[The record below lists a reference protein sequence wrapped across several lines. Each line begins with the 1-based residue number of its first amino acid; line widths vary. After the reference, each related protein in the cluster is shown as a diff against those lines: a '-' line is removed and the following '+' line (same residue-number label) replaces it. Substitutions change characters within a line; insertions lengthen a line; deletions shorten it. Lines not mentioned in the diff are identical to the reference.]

1 MVKKALA
8 LCQYVKLCS
17 ETLCLDTRH
26 VETKLLPNTKEINF
40 LTMNNTLGFIAFIL
54 LSLLNAFCSK
64 EKNVQISTLP
74 FNAEQRKIADQVIS
88 IFENDDPVL
97 HYDYI
102 ENLKDG
108 RGYTAGRAGFTSAT
122 CDMLEVI
129 NRYSSQSANN
139 ALARYIPRLKE
150 LCNTESSSVTGLEGL
165 PEAWVKASKDPLFK
179 LTQDKV
185 VDDFYYQPAV
195 NYAQNL
201 GLKYPLSLLNLYD
214 ACIQHGD
221 GDDPDGLKAMITQTS
236 KAVNGTPA
244 GGIQEHIWLAK
255 FMDIRRATLLNPN
268 NKNTQQVWAESVGR
282 VDALKKL
289 FQNQQFYL
297 TKPVKLEVW
306 GNVYSLP
313 Q

>member
-1 MVKKALA
+1 
-8 LCQYVKLCS
+8 
-17 ETLCLDTRH
+17 
-26 VETKLLPNTKEINF
+26 
-40 LTMNNTLGFIAFIL
+40 MNNTTGFIAFIVF
-54 LSLLNAFCSK
+54 SLLNTFCNK
-64 EKNVQISTLP
+64 EKTVQTSTLP

-88 IFENDDPVL
+88 IFENDDPIL
-97 HYDYI
+97 RYDYI

-129 NRYSSQSANN
+129 NRYSIQISNN
-139 ALARYIPRLKE
+139 AFSRFIPRLKE
-150 LCNTESSSVTGLEGL
+150 LCNTESASINGLEGL
-165 PEAWVKASKDPLFK
+165 PEAWVQASKDPLFK

-185 VDDFYYQPAV
+185 VDDFYYLPAV
-195 NYAQNL
+195 QYAQSL

-221 GDDPDGLKAMITQTS
+221 GEDPDGLKAMISQTS
-236 KAVNGTPA
+236 KAVNGTPS
-244 GGIQEHIWLAK
+244 GGIQEEIWLSK

-268 NKNTQQVWAESVGR
+268 NKDTQKVWAESVGR

-289 FQNQQFYL
+289 FQSQQYYL

-306 GNVYSLP
+306 GNVYVLP